1 MTTKEEMMDI
11 NSLTNREFKIWQ
23 DGWRQGY
30 RAAVQDDIDLGFK
43 EPPALHLP
51 LDTEEGEQPE
61 ADDSRDDKV
70 PKNELENTLFWGT
83 DE

>member
-30 RAAVQDDIDLGFK
+30 RAAVQDAVNLGYK
-43 EPPALHLP
+43 EPSALHLP
-51 LDTEEGEQPE
+51 LGPEKGKPE
-61 ADDSRDDKV
+61 AD
-70 PKNELENTLFWGT
+70 E
-83 DE
+83 